1 MNVYMVYT
9 KCIYIYI
16 YMHVVYNLWIH
27 ISVFDLPYLNR
38 KYLESHAAAMPSML
52 C

>member
-1 MNVYMVYT
+1 MY
-9 KCIYIYI
+9 
-16 YMHVVYNLWIH
+16 IH
-27 ISVFDLPYLNR
+27 IFVFDLLYLNM